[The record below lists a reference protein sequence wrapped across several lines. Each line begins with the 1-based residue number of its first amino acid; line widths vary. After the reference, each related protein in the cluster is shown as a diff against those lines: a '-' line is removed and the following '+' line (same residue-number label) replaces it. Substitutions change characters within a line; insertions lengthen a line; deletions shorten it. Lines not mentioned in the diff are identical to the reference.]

1 MQVRQDQ
8 IFEQALYMLAK
19 GESLDA
25 VQTAFPDYP
34 TLKEELE
41 LVIQLQ
47 GIPKA
52 TPPAPTMRY
61 KYTEK
66 QSFWQQVFS
75 AVRPYK
81 LATIPLVIALVFGSG
96 YSILQ
101 ASENSLPGEK
111 LYGVKVAAEQAKLQL
126 TFDETKQAA
135 MHVEL
140 AKKRLDEAKL
150 AITLNNHD
158 KEVAALDALAKQTQ
172 KTFQVTSQLA
182 ANKAVSEKD
191 SSLLDHLV
199 AINKEKK
206 TVLQNA
212 AQSSEAKEAA
222 ETALNN
228 TKETEKD
235 LARIIA
241 AVNEQTLLDLP
252 NKISVT
258 GIISSHVKNTLT
270 VEKNQFNVN
279 SDTIILSQ
287 DGEPI
292 TDTTILSGQI
302 AVIGTRNNN
311 SLIAKKIV
319 VIDPEAVITPE
330 PTPTV
335 AATKNPTT
343 TPKPTETTEPTATE
357 PTTKPEEVPV
367 QQPSQASA
375 GFIVE
380 PSDQQYVP

>member
-1 MQVRQDQ
+1 MQASYDQ
-8 IFEQALYMLAK
+8 IFEQALHMLAK
-19 GESLDA
+19 GESLHD
-25 VQTAFPDYP
+25 VQAAFPHYP

-41 LVIQLQ
+41 LVMTLQ
-47 GIPKA
+47 KIPKA
-52 TPPAPTMRY
+52 TPPAPVMRY
-61 KYTEK
+61 KFQEK
-66 QSFWQQVFS
+66 RSFWEQAFS
-75 AVRPYK
+75 ALQPYK
-81 LATIPLVIALVFGSG
+81 LATIPLVMALVLGGG
-96 YSILQ
+96 YSLIQ
-101 ASENSLPGEK
+101 ASETSLPGEK
-111 LYGVKVAAEQAKLQL
+111 LYGVKVAAEQARLQL

-150 AITLNNHD
+150 AIALNNHTQ
-158 KEVAALDALAKQTQ
+158 EVAALDALAKQTE

-191 SSLLDHLV
+191 SSLLDNLV

-206 TVLQNA
+206 TVLQSA
-212 AQSSEAKEAA
+212 AQSPEAKQVA
-222 ETALNN
+222 ETALNV
-228 TKETEKD
+228 TKETDKD

-241 AVNEQTLLDLP
+241 AVNEQALLDLP

-258 GIISSHVKNTLT
+258 GIISNYARNTLT
-270 VEKNQFNVN
+270 IEKNQFTVN
-279 SDTIILSQ
+279 SDTVILSQ

-311 SLIAKKIV
+311 LLVAKKIV
-319 VIDPEAVITPE
+319 IIDPDAVIVEE
-330 PTPTV
+330 PTTAV
-335 AATKNPTT
+335 AAKKPA
-343 TPKPTETTEPTATE
+343 TPKPAETTEPTATTPA
-357 PTTKPEEVPV
+357 PTTPAEEVPV
-367 QQPSQASA
+367 QQPSEASA